1 MNIYIKLEVE
11 SRELLSR
18 TMLGMYAASKGH
30 DVYLGDDELLKYVQK
45 NKLNPG
51 IILEKS
57 ITPAESRIK
66 QLFDY
71 KRNNSVVTSIDE
83 EGGILKD
90 NLDVFLNGRF
100 SERTISLTDKIFCW
114 GEFDYNSLKKK
125 FPKYSKKFIKTG
137 NPRVNLWS
145 KKFNKLFYMKDIK
158 KKKYILISSNFR
170 IGTTSKRL
178 SDNFGARLKNNYYK
192 KKENKND
199 YYKIAT
205 FKLGLFFKFVSAVD
219 YLTEKF
225 PKLNFMIR
233 PHPSESSK
241 NWKKFFTP
249 KKNLQISEKFSHS
262 EWIENSDIIIHN
274 GCTGGLEA
282 FARGKK
288 IISYKP
294 INTYTGMD
302 FSNNF
307 GHEINNEVQL
317 GNLIK
322 KIYNSKKIK
331 KVNKKYKNQFIHRLG
346 NVDKENFAK
355 NILNEWEKFDN
366 QFLSKKNNFI
376 FIKFINKIRLLK
388 NIFIKPYYNPK
399 FPPLDKKKIN
409 NILEKVKKTDNSLK
423 DVNFELIGPKLFK
436 LKLIK

>member
-1 MNIYIKLEVE
+1 
-11 SRELLSR
+11 
-18 TMLGMYAASKGH
+18 
-30 DVYLGDDELLKYVQK
+30 
-45 NKLNPG
+45 
-51 IILEKS
+51 
-57 ITPAESRIK
+57 
-66 QLFDY
+66 
-71 KRNNSVVTSIDE
+71 
-83 EGGILKD
+83 
-90 NLDVFLNGRF
+90 
-100 SERTISLTDKIFCW
+100 
-114 GEFDYNSLKKK
+114 
-125 FPKYSKKFIKTG
+125 
-137 NPRVNLWS
+137 
-145 KKFNKLFYMKDIK
+145 MKDIK

-355 NILNEWEKFDN
+355 
-366 QFLSKKNNFI
+366 I
-376 FIKFINKIRLLK
+376 F
-388 NIFIKPYYNPK
+388 
-399 FPPLDKKKIN
+399 
-409 NILEKVKKTDNSLK
+409 
-423 DVNFELIGPKLFK
+423 
-436 LKLIK
+436 